1 MNNKPDDYSDMLYL
15 PQHTSLSHPRMSRID
30 RAAQF
35 SPFAALVGYDAAVE
49 ETARETEG
57 EIYLDEDRKEEL
69 NMRLQVLLS
78 HISEHPQA
86 SITYFLP
93 DSRKAGGSYPTVTG
107 AVKRIDLATRMI
119 FLVNGTLIP
128 IDNIVE
134 VTFPEQ

>member
-1 MNNKPDDYSDMLYL
+1 MNKKPDDYSDMLYL
-15 PQHTSLSHPRMSRID
+15 PHHTSLTHPRMSRID

-69 NMRLQVLLS
+69 NMHLQVLLS
-78 HISEHPQA
+78 HISEHPQT

-93 DSRKAGGSYPTVTG
+93 DSRKEGGSYPTVTG
-107 AVKRIDLATRMI
+107 AVKRIDLVTRMI
-119 FLVNGTLIP
+119 ALMNGTLIP

-134 VTFPEQ
+134 VTIPEE